1 MGGRLVAV
9 DLFAGC
15 GGLTLGLKQAGFR
28 VAAAVEIDPTAVK
41 TYRSNHPSTCLLE
54 TDIRKIDAPSLLGAT
69 PAGRIDLLVGCAP
82 CQGFSSLTRKWKRDD
97 PRNSL
102 MLDMARLVETA
113 KPTAVVMENVPGIRT
128 VGAELLRDFV
138 RRLRR
143 AGYYVMSGVVQ
154 MADFGVP
161 QLRRRL
167 VLTAGRGFVVPLP
180 RPTHA
185 RQPTEG
191 SGVGPWRSLRE
202 AIGRRPAPTTLTRSW
217 RVGGPMKLNWH
228 VVRDLHDSV
237 KIRLRAALPGQTWLS
252 SDEAIRPACHRGGYI
267 GFTNV
272 YQRMS
277 WDQPSVTITAGCT
290 SAAKGR
296 FGHPDRRRY
305 TISVREAAAI
315 QTFPEGYRFC
325 SDHMDAVC
333 EMIGNAVPPLFAKRL
348 GETIKAQVQDHY
360 RMIRA

>member
-1 MGGRLVAV
+1 MLRQLVAV

-15 GGLTLGLKQAGFR
+15 GGLTLGLKDAGFR
-28 VAAAVEIDPTAVK
+28 VAAAVEIDSTAVK
-41 TYRSNHPSTCLLE
+41 TYRSNHRGTRLLD
-54 TDIRKIDAPSLLGAT
+54 TDIRKVDAPTLLTAT
-69 PAGRIDLLVGCAP
+69 PAGQIDLLVGCAP

-128 VGAELLRDFV
+128 VGAELLREFV

-143 AGYYVMSGVVQ
+143 AGYYVLSDVVQ

-161 QLRRRL
+161 QLRRRF
-167 VLTAGRGFVVPLP
+167 VLTAGRGFVMPLP
-180 RPTHA
+180 IPTHA
-185 RQPTEG
+185 RKPLEG
-191 SGVGPWRSLRE
+191 SRVKPWRSLRE
-202 AIGRRPAPTTLTRSW
+202 AIGGRPAPTTLARS
-217 RVGGPMKLNWH
+217 RRAGGPMRLNWH
-228 VVRDLHDSV
+228 VVRDLHDAV
-237 KIRLRAALPGQTWLS
+237 KVRLRAAEPGQTWLN
-252 SDEAIRPACHRGGYI
+252 SDEAIRPTCHRGGYV

-290 SAAKGR
+290 SPAKGR

-305 TISVREAAAI
+305 TISVREAATI
-315 QTFPEGYRFC
+315 QTFPEGYQFS

-333 EMIGNAVPPLFAKRL
+333 EMIGNAVPPLFAKCL
-348 GETIKAQVQDHY
+348 GETIKARLRDHY
-360 RMIRA
+360 RAIGV